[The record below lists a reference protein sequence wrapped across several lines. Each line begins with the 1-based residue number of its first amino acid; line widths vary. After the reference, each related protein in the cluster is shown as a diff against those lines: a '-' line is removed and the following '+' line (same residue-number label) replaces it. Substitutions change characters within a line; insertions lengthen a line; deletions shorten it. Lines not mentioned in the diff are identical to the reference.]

1 MRSRPASRHIQS
13 RSGISFRMNMKKSE
27 GKGSSN
33 VLAFMFFFTVLLSGL
48 FQTLGVL
55 GYLELVDALLDVTV
69 HEDRKVVH

>member
-13 RSGISFRMNMKKSE
+13 RSGISFRMNMKKARA
-27 GKGSSN
+27 KGHPMSS
-33 VLAFMFFFTVLLSGL
+33 LLCFFFTVLLSSL

-55 GYLELVDALLDVTV
+55 GDLELIDTLLDVTV